1 MDWNRKKFN
10 LMLLS
15 SKLDIIIDFSFYVY
29 LKDNYNLGWFI
40 IETRFKVKKLVDIMQ
55 RYWGI

>member
-40 IETRFKVKKLVDIMQ
+40 IETRFKVKKLVDIM
-55 RYWGI
+55 